1 MIAIRIFS
9 DDPETLIKLC
19 TPFIQEAKEDKDYLH
34 FWNTPKWFL
43 SELYGY
49 LKHNGDLPELSRERK
64 LELWDEAKKDK
75 LLYLS
80 LYLVEVI

>member
-1 MIAIRIFS
+1 MKAIRIFS
-9 DDPETLIKLC
+9 DDPETLIKLSI
-19 TPFIQEAKEDKDYLH
+19 PFIQLGREFIKE
-34 FWNTPKWFL
+34 NNIPKWFL

-64 LELWDEAKKDK
+64 LELWQESKKDK

-80 LYLVEVI
+80 LYVIEIL

>member
-19 TPFIQEAKEDKDYLH
+19 TPFIQLGREFIKE
-34 FWNTPKWFL
+34 NNIPKWFL
-43 SELYGY
+43 SELYAT
-49 LKHNGDLPELSRERK
+49 LKKSGDLPELSME
-64 LELWDEAKKDK
+64 KKKEIWAESKGDK
-75 LLYLS
+75 MLAFS